1 MYRIRDYLILMFAIC
16 LFSPLVQ
23 AEDNLYRIDGIPD
36 NLHYDVGESYLINI
50 TVSDSASVSYIIVTI
65 TNGTLSAT
73 DDFTESNLELNLTD
87 GSEGW
92 FFYWQ
97 APTESFD
104 LGEGNAVLIMDF
116 KYQNGTTW
124 ASFDSILRSPEVV
137 EESGA
142 GVPQWALSLAWTGA
156 SVTVILTV
164 LGALVLR
171 RDRLT

>member
-1 MYRIRDYLILMFAIC
+1 MYRLRDYLVLMFAVC
-16 LFSPLVQ
+16 LFLPSVQ

-36 NLHYDVGESYLINI
+36 NLHYETGKSYKLDIS
-50 TVSDSASVSYIIVTI
+50 VDSLNVSYIIVTI
-65 TNGTLSAT
+65 SNGTLSET
-73 DDFTESNLELNLTD
+73 EDFGESNLELNLTD

-92 FFYWQ
+92 FFHWQ

-104 LGEGNAVLIMDF
+104 LGEGNAELTIVF
-116 KYQNGTTW
+116 KDSDDEIWST
-124 ASFDSILRSPEVV
+124 FDSILRSPEVV
-137 EESGA
+137 AEGGA

-164 LGALVLR
+164 LGGLVLR

>member
-16 LFSPLVQ
+16 LFLPSVQ
-23 AEDNLYRIDGIPD
+23 AEDNLYRIDGLPN
-36 NLHYDVGESYLINI
+36 NLHYNSGESYLINI
-50 TVSDSASVSYIIVTI
+50 AVSDSTSVSYVIVTI
-65 TNGTLSAT
+65 TNGTLSTT
-73 DDFTESNLELNLTD
+73 DEFTESNLELNLTD
-87 GSEGW
+87 EGEGW
-92 FFYWQ
+92 FFHWQ

-104 LGEGNAVLIMDF
+104 LGEGNAALIIDF

-124 ASFDSILRSPEVV
+124 SSFNSIIRSPEVLA
-137 EESGA
+137 ESGP

-164 LGALVLR
+164 LGALILR